1 MMINIAYEQFTP
13 LASLL
18 GGVLIG
24 LAALMLMASNG
35 RVMGISGILGGL
47 VRHSTDKSD
56 KNWRLAF
63 IAGTLAGPVVLTLIT
78 GEAIS
83 STAVAEGFW
92 LMAAGLIVGIGT
104 AIGSGCTSGH
114 GICGLA
120 YLSPRSFMAVL
131 TFMATAFVT
140 VFIIRHVI

>member
-1 MMINIAYEQFTP
+1 MTIAFDQFTP

-24 LAALMLMASNG
+24 LAALFLMATNG
-35 RVMGISGILGGL
+35 RVMGVSGILGGL
-47 VRHSTDKSD
+47 FATGNSKD
-56 KNWRLAF
+56 NIIWRLTF
-63 IAGTLAGPVVLTLIT
+63 LVGTVLGPLVLITIT
-78 GEAIS
+78 GEPVA
-83 STAVAEGFW
+83 STQVAEGG
-92 LMAAGLIVGIGT
+92 LLLAAGLIVGMGT

-120 YLSPRSFMAVL
+120 FLSLRSLVAVM

-140 VFIIRHVI
+140 VFLIRHVL

>member
-1 MMINIAYEQFTP
+1 MTIAFEQFTP
-13 LASLL
+13 VASLI
-18 GGVLIG
+18 GGMMIG
-24 LAALMLMASNG
+24 LAAFILMATNG

-47 VRHSTDKSD
+47 VTQSAPKSD
-56 KNWRLAF
+56 KSWRLTF
-63 IAGTLAGPVVLTLIT
+63 LAGAVVGPLVMVFTT
-78 GEAIS
+78 GD
-83 STAVAEGFW
+83 AVPATYVTEGFW

-120 YLSPRSFMAVL
+120 YLSPRSLIAVL

-140 VFIIRHVI
+140 VFLIRHVI

>member
-1 MMINIAYEQFTP
+1 MTIAFDQFTP
-13 LASLL
+13 FASLF

-24 LAALMLMASNG
+24 LAALFLMATNG

-47 VRHSTDKSD
+47 FAAGETSSNKT
-56 KNWRLAF
+56 WRLAF
-63 IAGTLAGPVVLTLIT
+63 LAGTIAGPLILVIIT
-78 GEAIS
+78 GDSIA
-83 STAVAEGFW
+83 STKVAEGFW
-92 LMAAGLIVGIGT
+92 LMAAGLVVGLGT

-120 YLSPRSFMAVL
+120 YLSPRSLAAVM

-140 VFIIRHVI
+140 VFIIRHVM